1 MVTLNAFFRTFAPS
15 YPPLHFKPMI
25 IDINNDRKPDSDGGD
40 GVLLQVSPLVLMVRK
55 VVNSCKAMS
64 SYEAATAMLLEM
76 FDVVLT
82 DAAALAELKRG
93 KEEVRAFFEQR
104 NTPQPSTK
112 IEGCNIFTGD
122 TTAEQI
128 VGKSGFTAKTTT
140 INGDNTMTDHFND
153 GQVACALMAC
163 VGQGKVIDAK
173 WKWAGA
179 HWCLRWVCN
188 YPVDPQKFCEKID
201 SLKLWIP
208 AGYECSYESIRKI
221 CTLSFMDYDARRMD
235 TVRVSKND
243 QGIFSQ
249 CREIFLKITA
259 ELEKNSLPKE

>member
-1 MVTLNAFFRTFAPS
+1 
-15 YPPLHFKPMI
+15 MI
-25 IDINNDRKPDSDGGD
+25 IDISNNRKPDSDGGENAPS
-40 GVLLQVSPLVLMVRK
+40 QASPLVLMVRK
-55 VVNSCKAMS
+55 VVSSCKAMS
-64 SYEAATAMLLEM
+64 SYEAATPLLLEM
-76 FDVVLT
+76 FDVVLS

-112 IEGCNIFTGD
+112 IEGCNIYTGD
-122 TTAEQI
+122 NPQVERS
-128 VGKSGFTAKTTT
+128 VGQSNDIIAKTTT
-140 INGDNTMTDHFND
+140 INGGTCSVGSTMTEHFSD
-153 GQVACALMAC
+153 GQIGHALMAC
-163 VGQGKVIDAK
+163 VGQGKVIDTK

-179 HWCLRWVCN
+179 HWCLRWVYN

-201 SLKLWIP
+201 SLKLLIP

-221 CTLSFMDYDARRMD
+221 CTLSFMDYDPRRMD
-235 TVRVSKND
+235 NIRVSKND

-249 CREIFLKITA
+249 CREIVLKITE